1 MKLQFAFGNPR
12 RKKKAKKVT
21 KRRKV
26 VRKKATKVKKRK
38 KSVAKRH
45 KRLKTKHKPF
55 RAKGFMKR
63 KKAKKAKKS
72 MRKFT
77 TLKGRKRK
85 AKKNPEKFQVR
96 KGGKIV
102 HSGTAPSRKDLGL
115 KTKEFYKAKAA
126 YEKAPD
132 ASKAKAKARLAL
144 SKIMKDVNLIEGN
157 RRAFDKLAERF
168 KEEGATISTQ
178 EIGMA
183 KKKKASKKKAKK
195 VTKKKAVKASKKK
208 TRKASKR
215 KASKRKASKIVKAS
229 KKAVKTKAKKR
240 RKAKK
245 VKMISHKHSAKTG
258 HFKRGTKV
266 KFKKTTG
273 KGRKKVTLSGFFKLN
288 PSRRNPMSKIKDLAK
303 SATHLNTTELTSL
316 AIGGALVPVINSGIG
331 KIPYADKVVGFI
343 NEYVG
348 PQATGSLVPMIV
360 GALANIASETFVKD
374 ANTRKHI
381 NSAADGL
388 ISAGVIGLT
397 MSISQ
402 KYVVEGM
409 MAGVLYSPMS
419 GVNYT
424 PMSGV
429 QYTPM
434 AGIPQL
440 SGPDFGRAADYGG
453 GAGYTEGHRFSKAD
467 FGRAMDE
474 DSDEIATDDDIMSD
488 NMSGGLG

>member
-1 MKLQFAFGNPR
+1 MMGMKLQFAFGNPR
-12 RKKKAKKVT
+12 RKKKAKKAM
-21 KRRKV
+21 KRKKV

-102 HSGTAPSRKDLGL
+102 HSGVAPSRKDLGL

-195 VTKKKAVKASKKK
+195 VSKKKAVKASKKK
-208 TRKASKR
+208 TRKVSK
-215 KASKRKASKIVKAS
+215 
-229 KKAVKTKAKKR
+229 KKAVKVKAKTVKR
-240 RKAKK
+240 KSSKKKSHKRKTKK
-245 VKMISHKHSAKTG
+245 TKMITHKHSAKTG
-258 HFKRGTKV
+258 HFKRGTKI

-348 PQATGSLVPMIV
+348 PQATGSIIPMLV
-360 GALANIASETFVKD
+360 GAIANIASESLVKD

-381 NSAADGL
+381 NAAADGL

-409 MAGVLYSPMS
+409 MSGILYSPMS

-429 QYTPM
+429 NYTPM
-434 AGIPQL
+434 SGMPQL
-440 SGPDFGRAADYGG
+440 SGPDFGRASDYGG
-453 GAGYTEGHRFSKAD
+453 GGGYTEGHRFSKAD

-474 DSDEIATDDDIMSD
+474 DSDELSTDDDIMSD